1 MKVQEYHKGGVK
13 SMRKIRRAM
22 QFLFLV
28 VFLVGIG
35 EGMTAKHLAAVI
47 ISGLAVVALASN
59 ENRKEK

>member
-1 MKVQEYHKGGVK
+1 
-13 SMRKIRRAM
+13 MRKIRRAM

-59 ENRKEK
+59 ENKEKK